1 MTAAGQYDL
10 VITGGGQ
17 AGCAA
22 ALAGARGGLSVLLLE
37 ASGALGGSAVNC
49 LVSPFMPYTTKV
61 MENGAEKTL
70 ALSQGIFTEL
80 LGAIQTD
87 GIYGGAKSSHDLNEE
102 SLKVIL
108 DRKMR
113 EAGVRV
119 LFHAT
124 LCGVRNDGRRV
135 RSVSVATVGGV
146 MEFGADVFLDA
157 TGDATLSAYAGV
169 AFRLGRPA
177 DSLCQPMTL
186 CFRLFNVDTEA
197 LWKSRDAIQKLYH
210 AFQDEGRITNP
221 RENILMF
228 GSRLPGVV
236 HFNTT
241 RIVKHDPTD
250 PFSVS
255 EAEVLAREQVVELFR
270 FLKGNFDCFRNAE
283 LLMTAPSIGVRES
296 RMIEARHV
304 LTQEEL
310 VAGTHFPDGI
320 AAGNYDID
328 IHSPDGGGTSHYYF
342 PPGVY
347 YTIPYRSL
355 LPREFDNLLVAG
367 RCIGATHEA
376 QASIRIMPICICM
389 GEAAGTA
396 AALAKEAGVA
406 VANVDT
412 NALRARLR
420 RNGAFVG

>member
-1 MTAAGQYDL
+1 MQKKHFDL
-10 VITGGGQ
+10 VVVGGGQ

-22 ALAGARGGLSVLLLE
+22 ALAGARGGLSVLLIE
-37 ASGALGGSAVNC
+37 AAGALGGSAVNC
-49 LVSPFMPYTTKV
+49 LVTPFMPFSTKV
-61 MENGAEKTL
+61 TENGEEKTL
-70 ALSQGIFTEL
+70 ALSQGIFSEL
-80 LGAIQTD
+80 HAAYKED
-87 GIYGGAKSSHDLNEE
+87 GFYGEASDTCNINEE
-102 SLKVIL
+102 SMKLIL

-113 EAGVRV
+113 EAGVTV

-124 LCGVRNDGRRV
+124 LCGVAKDGRRV
-135 RSVSVATVGGV
+135 KSVSVATVGGV
-146 MEFGADVFLDA
+146 LEFEADTFIDA
-157 TGDATLSAYAGV
+157 TGDATLAAYSGV

-186 CFRLFNVDTEA
+186 CFRLCNLDTEA
-197 LWKSRDAIQKLYH
+197 VWKAHGEIQKLYKK
-210 AFQDEGRITNP
+210 FQDEGKIKNP
-221 RENILMF
+221 RENVLIF
-228 GSRLPGVV
+228 PTRIPGVL

-241 RIVKHDPTD
+241 RIVKHNPTD
-250 PFSVS
+250 AFSVS
-255 EAEVLAREQVVELFR
+255 EAEAMAREQVLEMYR
-270 FLKGNFDCFRNAE
+270 FLKDNFEGCRNAK
-283 LLMTAPSIGVRES
+283 LMMSAASIGVRES

-347 YTIPYRSL
+347 YTIPYRCL

-367 RCIGATHEA
+367 RSVGATHEA
-376 QASIRIMPICICM
+376 QASIRIMPICVCM

-396 AALAKEAGVA
+396 AAMAKEAGVA
-406 VANVDT
+406 VADVDT
-412 NALRARLR
+412 DALRAKLR
-420 RNGAFVG
+420 ANGAFVG